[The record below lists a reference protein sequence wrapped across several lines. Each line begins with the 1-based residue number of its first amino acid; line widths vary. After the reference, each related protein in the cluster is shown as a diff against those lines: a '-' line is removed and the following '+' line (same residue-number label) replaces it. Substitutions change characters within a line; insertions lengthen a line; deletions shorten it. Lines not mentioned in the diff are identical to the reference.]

1 MLIPS
6 SCVFPQ
12 IASLAALE
20 LPSPFSSEQT
30 AVALHQL
37 LGQTVEQ
44 KALLQQAF

>member
-12 IASLAALE
+12 IASLAALK

-30 AVALHQL
+30 AVTVHQL